1 MRATVQTVAQA
12 RRKRMLRIALGAS
25 LIPLLMAI
33 APRLDA
39 RPSGGVQDVEGGAPQ
54 QTVPPPETE
63 HAADAVDH
71 ARDGLPPPQVGDED
85 PMTSQKPPPTQLPP
99 TQTQG
104 MATPPPPAKPLMWTQ
119 LDANVDGRISA
130 SEARANAD
138 FSTRFASIDTDRDG
152 FVDET
157 EYRSHDKS
165 MDESEEK
172 P

>member
-1 MRATVQTVAQA
+1 MKATVQTVAQA
-12 RRKRMLRIALGAS
+12 RRKRLLRIALGAS

-39 RPSGGVQDVEGGAPQ
+39 RSSGGVQDVEGGAPQ
-54 QTVPPPETE
+54 QTVPPPEAE

-71 ARDGLPPPQVGDED
+71 ARDGLPPPQVDDED

-99 TQTQG
+99 TQSQG
-104 MATPPPPAKPLMWTQ
+104 IATTPPPAKPLLWTQ

-138 FSTRFASIDTDRDG
+138 FNTRFASIDSDRDG

-157 EYRSHDKS
+157 EYRSHDKT
-165 MDESEEK
+165 MDKSEEK

>member
-1 MRATVQTVAQA
+1 MKAAVQTLAHA

-54 QTVPPPETE
+54 TVPPVTE

-99 TQTQG
+99 TQSQG
-104 MATPPPPAKPLMWTQ
+104 MATTPPPAKPLLWTQ

-138 FSTRFASIDTDRDG
+138 FNTRFASIDTDRDG

-165 MDESEEK
+165 MDQSEEK